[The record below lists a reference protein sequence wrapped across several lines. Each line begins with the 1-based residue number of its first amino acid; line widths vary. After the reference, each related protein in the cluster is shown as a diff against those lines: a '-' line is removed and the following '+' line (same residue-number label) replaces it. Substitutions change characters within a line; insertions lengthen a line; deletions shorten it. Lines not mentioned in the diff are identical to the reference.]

1 MCLQSKIIYNP
12 FCESLKLSEYTI
24 EYNGKIYVVPQLRNI
39 NWYTHAHTINGFTT
53 DQQKI
58 YELVHNTQL
67 FLNGCKIP
75 VYVECKCGKC
85 LECLQEKQRHFV
97 SRCLL
102 ELLSNPYP
110 VFVTLTYPDGELQNA
125 SYDEVSKFNKRLR
138 ENLKNYGFE
147 HKFRSVF
154 VDEYSPKGRFH
165 HHGILFFDR
174 PFLDCIDKFFT
185 VIKECWTGI
194 PTLSEN
200 HVIYRGEPCNLD
212 KFGKP
217 IYRYGL
223 PYATNS
229 RKTERSRFAVCV
241 ESARNPVSLTRYVAK
256 YITKSSVTCVHTPR
270 QIALGCTALPLVK
283 SLFEGTSSNKVTFRV
298 GKHIVNC
305 AVPPQVLSKLYPSL
319 SQQYDLTNLRT
330 LYYLVKN
337 SLRELSPCD
346 ATHCHVLHY
355 FPPRRSSSVFSSRIG
370 SIFQR
375 LSFAQKILNSSTQDK
390 KAILDSITQTVESE
404 FEPIYNYQNEKYLIL
419 STIKDI
425 PILSYEDYHE
435 QLFTKEYNSK
445 LETLKKVNDCDL
457 FL

>member
-12 FCESLKLSEYTI
+12 FVESLKLGEYVFD
-24 EYNGKIYVVPQLRNI
+24 YNGIRYVLPQLRNI
-39 NWYTHAHTINGFTT
+39 NWYTHAHTINGFTD
-53 DQQKI
+53 DQHKI
-58 YELVHNTQL
+58 YDLVHNTQL
-67 FLNGCKIP
+67 LLNGCKIP

-85 LECLQEKQRHFV
+85 SECLKEKQSQFV

-110 VFVTLTYPDGELQNA
+110 VFVTLTYPDGELSDA
-125 SYDEVSKFNKRLR
+125 TYDEVSKFNKRLR
-138 ENLKNYGFE
+138 ENLKNYGFD

-174 PFLDCIDKFFT
+174 PFLDCIDKLFT
-185 VIKECWTGI
+185 LIKECWTGI
-194 PTLSEN
+194 PTLSPN
-200 HVIYRGEPCNLD
+200 YVIYRGEKCNLD

-229 RKTERSRFAVCV
+229 RKTDRSRFAVCV

-270 QIALGCTALPLVK
+270 KIALGCTALPLIK
-283 SLFEGTSSNKVTFRV
+283 QLYEGTDSNKVSFLV
-298 GKHIVNC
+298 GNHVVNC
-305 AVPPQVLSKLYPSL
+305 SVPPQVLSRLYPSL
-319 SQQYDLTNLRT
+319 SQQFDLTNLRT

-337 SLRELSPCD
+337 SLRETSPCEVS
-346 ATHCHVLHY
+346 HCHVLHY
-355 FPPRRSSSVFSSRIG
+355 FPPRRSSSVFSNRLG
-370 SIFQR
+370 SIFER
-375 LSFAQKILNSSTQDK
+375 LAFAKKILNASFQDK
-390 KAILDSITQTVESE
+390 RAILDSITSTVESE
-404 FEPIYNYQNEKYLIL
+404 FQPIYNYRNDKYYIM

-425 PILSYEDYHE
+425 PLLSYEDYHE
-435 QLFTKEYNSK
+435 RLATIEYKTQLEN
-445 LETLKKVNDCDL
+445 LKKVNNCDL

>member
-1 MCLQSKIIYNP
+1 MCLKSKIIYNP
-12 FCESLKLSEYTI
+12 FVESLKLYQYVF
-24 EYNGKIYVVPQLRNI
+24 EYNGHTYVLPQLRNI
-39 NWYTHAHTINGFTT
+39 NWYTHAHTIKGFTT
-53 DQQKI
+53 DQRHI
-58 YELVHNTQL
+58 YDLVHNTQL
-67 FLNGCKIP
+67 ILNGCKIP

-85 LECLQEKQRHFV
+85 EECLKEKQSNFV

-110 VFVTLTYPDGELQNA
+110 VFVTLTYPDDEIHDA

-174 PFLDCIDKFFT
+174 PFLDCVDKLFT
-185 VIKECWTGI
+185 LIKECWVGI

-200 HVIYRGEPCNLD
+200 YVIYRGEKCNLD

-217 IYRYGL
+217 IYRFGL

-229 RKTERSRFAVCV
+229 RKTDRSRFAVCV
-241 ESARNPVSLTRYVAK
+241 EHARNPVALTRYVAK

-270 QIALGCTALPLVK
+270 KIALGCTSLPLIK
-283 SLFEGTSSNKVTFRV
+283 CLYEGTKTNKVTFRV
-298 GKHIVNC
+298 GNHVVNC
-305 AVPPQVLSKLYPSL
+305 SVPPQVLSKLYPSL
-319 SQQYDLTNLRT
+319 SQQYDLTKLRT
-330 LYYLVKN
+330 LYYLLKN

-346 ATHCHVLHY
+346 LSHCHVLHY
-355 FPPRRSSSVFSSRIG
+355 FPPRRPSSVFSSNLG
-370 SIFQR
+370 SILQR
-375 LSFAQKILNSSTQDK
+375 ISFAQHIINCSYLDR
-390 KAILDSITQTVESE
+390 KAMLDNVTETVLSE
-404 FEPIYNYQNEKYLIL
+404 FEPIYSYRNEKYHIL

-425 PILSYEDYHE
+425 PTLSYDDYHE
-435 QLFTKEYNSK
+435 RMSTLAYNNELQK
-445 LETLKKVNDCDL
+445 LKKVNDNDF